1 MHYIVT
7 YTLHNENIVI
17 LGNYIL
23 LIGITPKPLP
33 SSVIV
38 IFYNYIQD
46 FAKKHATTDIPVIYF
61 NACISKDMK
70 IVFVLV
76 SVFGTS
82 KVVYIY
88 AK

>member
-23 LIGITPKPLP
+23 LIDITPKPLP

-46 FAKKHATTDIPVIYF
+46 FAKNTQQRIFLLYIL
-61 NACISKDMK
+61 ML
-70 IVFVLV
+70 VFQK
-76 SVFGTS
+76 T
-82 KVVYIY
+82 
-88 AK
+88 